1 MKIAQIAPLHESV
14 PPHAYGG
21 TERVVHYLTEALVA
35 QGHEVT
41 LFASGD
47 SVTSAQLYPTVPE
60 ALRLAPQRRDPLA
73 WHLMQLAE
81 IARLAGDFDVV
92 HFHSDP
98 LHYPLWRHISTPQLT
113 TLHGRLDLPDLKPL
127 YTEFRDMPVV
137 SISDHQRRPIPMAHW
152 IGTVYNGLPPDRYTF
167 RSQAG
172 DYLAFLGRISPEKDP
187 ESAIQIAIRTG
198 LPLRMAAKVD
208 PVDQEYF
215 ETRIRPWL
223 DHPLIE
229 FIGEV
234 DEAGKDALLGGA
246 LALLFPIAWPEPFGL
261 VMTESMA
268 CGTPVIAFRR
278 GSVPE
283 VMADG
288 VTGLV
293 VEDLEQAVAAVGRI
307 GEIDRAA
314 CRAWFEE
321 HFSAERMARGYTDLY
336 GTLIASRAE
345 AVYDL
350 PRAVRAHASHPEDRP
365 SHQLLA
371 YIHPA
376 AGEEHPE

>member
-1 MKIAQIAPLHESV
+1 
-14 PPHAYGG
+14 
-21 TERVVHYLTEALVA
+21 
-35 QGHEVT
+35 
-41 LFASGD
+41 
-47 SVTSAQLYPTVPE
+47 
-60 ALRLAPQRRDPLA
+60 
-73 WHLMQLAE
+73 
-81 IARLAGDFDVV
+81 
-92 HFHSDP
+92 
-98 LHYPLWRHISTPQLT
+98 
-113 TLHGRLDLPDLKPL
+113 
-127 YTEFRDMPVV
+127 
-137 SISDHQRRPIPMAHW
+137 
-152 IGTVYNGLPPDRYTF
+152 
-167 RSQAG
+167 
-172 DYLAFLGRISPEKDP
+172 
-187 ESAIQIAIRTG
+187 
-198 LPLRMAAKVD
+198 
-208 PVDQEYF
+208 
-215 ETRIRPWL
+215 
-223 DHPLIE
+223 
-229 FIGEV
+229 
-234 DEAGKDALLGGA
+234 
-246 LALLFPIAWPEPFGL
+246 
-261 VMTESMA
+261 MA

-365 SHQLLA
+365 SRQLPA